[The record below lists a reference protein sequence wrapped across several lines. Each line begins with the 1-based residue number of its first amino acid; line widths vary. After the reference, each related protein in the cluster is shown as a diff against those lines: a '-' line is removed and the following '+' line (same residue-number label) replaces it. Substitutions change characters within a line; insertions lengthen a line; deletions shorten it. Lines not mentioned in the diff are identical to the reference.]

1 MKAMNYLSM
10 TVILGVLAAVVFSVF
25 KGMGLN
31 VFLNADALVI
41 VFGGTIVGMFL
52 AFPVDRVKNTIKDIA
67 ASFKGNHDRDLLVQE
82 IVECAS
88 ANRTMGIRELEE
100 MTADIKDDFL
110 RFGLTLV
117 VNNHSEKAIYEIM
130 EREMTDKMINLNFS
144 QNVLKTIARLTPSLG
159 LTGTVISL
167 IKLFRNFDSIDTLAP
182 LMAVALM
189 STFYGVVVSNLI
201 ALPLSA
207 KLKDYSMTSESLMNV
222 TLEGVVAISS
232 LEHPSK
238 IEERLSRYDDI
249 DEIGYT
255 KNNYGKALAFG
266 NTSR

>member
-1 MKAMNYLSM
+1 MKAMNYLSI

-52 AFPVDRVKNTIKDIA
+52 AFPVDRVKNTLKDIA
-67 ASFKGNHDRDLLVQE
+67 ASFKGNDNRDLLVQE
-82 IVECAS
+82 IIACAS
-88 ANRTMGIRELEE
+88 ANRTMGIRELED

-117 VNNHSEKAIYEIM
+117 VNNHSEKAICEIM
-130 EREMTDKMINLNFS
+130 EREMTDRMINLNFS

-182 LMAVALM
+182 LMGVALM
-189 STFYGVVVSNLI
+189 ATFYGVVVSNLI

-207 KLKDYSMTSESLMNV
+207 KLKDYAMTSESLMNV
-222 TLEGVVAISS
+222 TMEGVVAISA
-232 LEHPSK
+232 LEHPAK
-238 IEERLSRYDDI
+238 IEERLSRYEDI
-249 DEIGYT
+249 DEVIYS
-255 KNNYGKALAFG
+255 KNSYGKAFAYG